1 MTVTPVIAA
10 LLKASC
16 PTATQDVKV
25 NLAHRKKAIDT
36 ASYGPLNPAE
46 PNTDYWAKMAKEWDV
61 TPAEAK
67 KQRCGNCAAFIQ
79 TSAMKECI
87 TGGLAAG
94 DTKAD
99 AYAIDAAGDL
109 GYCEAFDFKCA
120 SRRTCRAW
128 IVGGPI
134 TDKNAKKVEKRDFS
148 TDERKKLADEG
159 LALPDGSYPIKTV
172 ADLKNAIQPYG
183 RATKKAAV
191 KAHIIKRAKALGVSD
206 QLPETW

>member
-1 MTVTPVIAA
+1 MSLTPNVTA

-16 PTATQDVKV
+16 PTATQDVGT
-25 NLAHRKKAIDT
+25 NLKNRKKAIDT

-46 PNTDYWAKMAKEWDV
+46 SNVDYWQGIADEWNV
-61 TPAEAK
+61 GVIQAK

-87 TGGLAAG
+87 TGGLAQG
-94 DTKAD
+94 DTEED
-99 AYAIDAAGDL
+99 AYAVDSAGDL

-134 TDKNAKKVEKRDFS
+134 TDKNKK
-148 TDERKKLADEG
+148 
-159 LALPDGSYPIKTV
+159 
-172 ADLKNAIQPYG
+172 
-183 RATKKAAV
+183 
-191 KAHIIKRAKALGVSD
+191 
-206 QLPETW
+206 